1 MKIDWILLAR
11 INKII
16 LLKRIS
22 LSALVIVPILA
33 TVWLIIKP
41 QFKNIEQNKNILEQI
56 DLKFHEINM
65 KLVENNL
72 NQKDIK
78 ILTTKTDLLN
88 QTINQLDNH
97 IQNYQFNFPIS
108 LALIFFASLI
118 VIITNIIFEAGFPE
132 ELKNKNIESYIQKVL
147 EIERTEL
154 LIEEYKTILYANN
167 VSLPI
172 MPAHLSNNESKYKE
186 YQINIIRE
194 GALLE
199 FNKYRNRNFGLII
212 LSVILYLIGIV
223 LLAIVIE
230 KQISIVLNATF

>member
-154 LIEEYKTILYANN
+154 LIEKYKTILYANN